1 MKASS
6 FLISKLTFKAAV
18 IKTVSYSIKTGHELM
33 EKQKSHKSVF
43 VVVFVVDGL
52 KQRAKAIN
60 GEGLSLQP
68 RFLGSRYQHAKE

>member
-1 MKASS
+1 MKASN

-18 IKTVSYSIKTGHELM
+18 IKTVSYSIKTGNELM
-33 EKQKSHKSVF
+33 EKQKTHKPIFAHVI
-43 VVVFVVDGL
+43 DGL

-60 GEGLSLQP
+60 GEGLSVQQ